1 MSEPLS
7 LEEAIRL
14 KLAGT
19 LGAVSYEDIAQHL
32 AADAVFVVAK
42 SLSIVECGVAVAM
55 DDVTRVEGWIK
66 SGELR
71 KPTIDERTGWPD
83 VPAKTWTA
91 IVVHPFVLVQDPEEL
106 PDA

>member
-1 MSEPLS
+1 MSEPMS
-7 LEEAIRL
+7 LEDAIRL

-19 LGAVSYEDIAQHL
+19 VGPVSYEDIAQHL
-32 AADAVFVVAK
+32 AADAVFVIAK

-55 DDVTRVEGWIK
+55 DDVARVESWIK

-71 KPTIDERTGWPD
+71 KPSLDERKGWPD
-83 VPAKTWTA
+83 VPSRTWTA
-91 IVVHPFVLVQDPEEL
+91 IVVHPFVLLQDPEEL